1 MSVPPSVLR
10 STARSPLALAPTPA
24 TRTTLATATI
34 AGASDDDR
42 LGQLYRRHGAA
53 IFARCRRLLRDDA
66 AAEDAAQ
73 EVFCRVQ
80 RHLARVPEA
89 SNALPWLFRVASN
102 YCLNQLRDG
111 RRRRQVPLFE
121 EPAAPASDLAEQ
133 THARRLIAGVP
144 EKLRAVAWLHHVEG
158 HDQQE
163 VADLVGVS
171 RRTVLY
177 RLADFQVAMRAHLA
191 QTG

>member
-10 STARSPLALAPTPA
+10 STARSPLPIAPSPA
-24 TRTTLATATI
+24 SRSI
-34 AGASDDDR
+34 GAIPGPSADDR
-42 LGQLYRRHGAA
+42 LDQLYRRHGAA

-80 RHLARVPEA
+80 RHLARVPA
-89 SNALPWLFRVASN
+89 TSDALPWLFRVASN

-121 EPAAPASDLAEQ
+121 EVVAPASDLAEQ
-133 THARRLIAGVP
+133 THARRLIARVP
-144 EKLRAVAWLHHVEG
+144 EKLRKVAWLHHVEG

-177 RLADFQVAMRAHLA
+177 RLADFQVAMRAQLVQA
-191 QTG
+191 G

>member
-1 MSVPPSVLR
+1 MPVPPSVLR
-10 STARSPLALAPTPA
+10 STAQS
-24 TRTTLATATI
+24 TLTAD
-34 AGASDDDR
+34 GGSERDDR
-42 LGQLYRRHGAA
+42 LSQLYRWHGAA
-53 IFARCRRLLRDDA
+53 VFARCRRLLRDDA

-89 SNALPWLFRVASN
+89 ADALPWLFRVASN
-102 YCLNQLRDG
+102 YCLNQLRDR

-121 EPAAPASDLAEQ
+121 DPVAPTSDLAEQ
-133 THARRLIAGVP
+133 AHARRLIARVP

-163 VADLVGVS
+163 VATLVGVS

-177 RLADFQVAMRAHLA
+177 RLADFQVALRAQLA
-191 QTG
+191 HAG